1 MKKIIALL
9 LGLLMVLSLAGCNR
23 NILGTTYYF
32 DHAII
37 SLPDGEVV
45 SGKVDKWS
53 DYEGDQLQIVIDGT
67 TYLVHSADAV
77 LIAN

>member
-9 LGLLMVLSLAGCNR
+9 LGLLMVLSLAGCNQT
-23 NILGTTYYF
+23 IWDTTYYF

-45 SGKVDKWS
+45 SGKVDEWC

-67 TYLVHSADAV
+67 TYLVHSTDAV

>member
-9 LGLLMVLSLAGCNR
+9 LGLLMVLSLAGCNMTV
-23 NILGTTYYF
+23 LDATYYF

-45 SGKVDKWS
+45 SGKVDEWC
-53 DYEGDQLQIVIDGT
+53 DCTGDQLQIVIDGT
-67 TYLVHSADAV
+67 TYLVHSENAV

>member
-23 NILGTTYYF
+23 AILDTTYNF
-32 DHAII
+32 DRAII

-45 SGKVDKWS
+45 SGNVDKWR
-53 DYEGDQLQIVIDGT
+53 DYDGDQLQIVIDGT
-67 TYLVHSADAV
+67 TYLVHSTDAV

>member
-1 MKKIIALL
+1 MKKVIALL
-9 LGLLMVLSLAGCNR
+9 LALLMVLSLAGCNR
-23 NILGTTYYF
+23 NILDTTYYF

-53 DYEGDQLQIVIDGT
+53 DYEGDQIQIVIDGT

>member
-9 LGLLMVLSLAGCNR
+9 LGLLMALSLAGCNR
-23 NILGTTYYF
+23 DILDTTYFF

-45 SGKVDKWS
+45 SGKVDKWR
-53 DYEGDQLQIVIDGT
+53 DYDGDQLQITIDGI
-67 TYLVHSADAV
+67 TYLVHANNAA
-77 LIAN
+77 LIAS